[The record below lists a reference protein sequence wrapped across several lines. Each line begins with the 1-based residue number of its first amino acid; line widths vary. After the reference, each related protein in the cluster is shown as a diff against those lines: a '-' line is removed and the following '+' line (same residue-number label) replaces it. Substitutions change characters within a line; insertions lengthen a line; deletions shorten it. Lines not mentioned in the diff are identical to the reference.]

1 MHNLAIALHKK
12 GFNVTG
18 SDDEI
23 FEPSKGRIAKH
34 GLLPDKFG
42 WDESRITSDLD
53 AVILGMHARIDNPEL
68 AKAKELGLDIFS
80 YPEYLF
86 EASKNKT
93 RVVIGGSH
101 GKTSIT
107 SMILHVLQKEN
118 IPTLFGIYLFLGVAP
133 LTSFLF
139 CFLLYKSCTFNYDHE
154 KLKTKF
160 YKKRCFSKC
169 CFNIFTFIY

>member
-1 MHNLAIALHKK
+1 MRIHLIAVGGSAMHNLAIALHKK

-42 WDESRITSDLD
+42 WDDSRITTDID

-68 AKAKELGLDIFS
+68 IKAQELGVKVYS
-80 YPEYLF
+80 YPEHSY
-86 EASKNKT
+86 EQSKDKI

-107 SMILHVLQKEN
+107 SMVF
-118 IPTLFGIYLFLGVAP
+118 P
-133 LTSFLF
+133 
-139 CFLLYKSCTFNYDHE
+139 
-154 KLKTKF
+154 
-160 YKKRCFSKC
+160 
-169 CFNIFTFIY
+169 